1 MTERKALFRRVYDS
15 MIEGRTRQAQRMI
28 TEYLR
33 THPIHAD
40 RRD

>member
-1 MTERKALFRRVYDS
+1 MTERKTLFRRVYDS
-15 MIEGRTRQAQRMI
+15 MIEGRTQQAQRMI

-33 THPIHAD
+33 TRQFLAE

>member
-1 MTERKALFRRVYDS
+1 MTERKSLFRRVYDS
-15 MIEGRTRQAQRMI
+15 MIEGRTQQAQRMI

-33 THPIHAD
+33 THPILAE